1 MSKIDEVQSTV
12 KNTPGLGKKMAK
24 YGAIGAVVA
33 IPCRSSVRCWVRWSA
48 RASPT
53 PAATRSEDAFDHLCV
68 ARSAAMK
75 TAR

>member
-33 IPCRSSVRCWVRWSA
+33 IPVPVVGPVLGALVGAGVAYA
-48 RASPT
+48 R
-53 PAATRSEDAFDHLCV
+53 RN
-68 ARSAAMK
+68 K
-75 TAR
+75 I